1 MIQVTQGY
9 TLIMHK
15 FNDNLFKNILVFFQM
30 ESKIKKATGGV
41 NLVRK
46 LNLLLPRLSLL
57 TIYKC
62 FIRPHLEYGNVIYD

>member
-1 MIQVTQGY
+1 
-9 TLIMHK
+9 
-15 FNDNLFKNILVFFQM
+15 M

-46 LNLLLPRLSLL
+46 LNLLLPRLSFL